1 MARCINGYNR
11 KLQNF
16 ERSHDAIARAE
27 EEDLLETIF
36 LTNGKLYGILSIQKS
51 VMTWD
56 VFTDANFSQHADWND
71 PACMPYKNATDPLR
85 RLSPLH
91 FVSQLIEKGWRELP
105 MARG

>member
-1 MARCINGYNR
+1 MSRCINGHIR
-11 KLQNF
+11 ALQNLK
-16 ERSHDAIARAE
+16 RSHDAAARAK

-51 VMTWD
+51 VMTWE
-56 VFTDANFSQHADWND
+56 VFTDAHFSQHADWND
-71 PACMPYKNATDPLR
+71 PACMPYKKATDPLR

-105 MARG
+105 TVRG